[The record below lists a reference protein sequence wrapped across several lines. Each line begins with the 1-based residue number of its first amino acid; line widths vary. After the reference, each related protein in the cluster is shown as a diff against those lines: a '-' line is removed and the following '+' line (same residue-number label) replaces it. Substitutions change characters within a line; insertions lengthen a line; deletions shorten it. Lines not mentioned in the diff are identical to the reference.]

1 MTLPGFSD
9 NFRSMDGTERITPF
23 TIGTAGHVDHGK
35 SALVKALTGYDP
47 DVLPE
52 ERERGLTIDLGFTY
66 LDLGDGVGAGFI
78 DVPGHEKFLKTAVA
92 GIAGIDAVL
101 FVVAAD
107 EGVMP
112 QTREHLA
119 ALGYMG
125 CKRGVVALTK
135 TDLVDDEWQELV
147 TEDLREFFG
156 GTFLEEAPIIA
167 ASAVDGR
174 GLDEIRSALRESL
187 TDVPTPS
194 SDGPFRMP
202 IDRVFTLRGFG
213 TVVAGTVV
221 SGKVR
226 VKDEL
231 ALMPSPKPVRVRGI
245 QTQHT
250 DVQEATVGMRAAL
263 NITGA
268 DEDEVTRGDEIAAPN
283 YLVPT
288 DRLDVRL
295 TVEPKH
301 VIKHRERVR
310 FHHGAAEIMGLVLL
324 LETSAAE
331 GPGSYLAQVE
341 LDGPLVT
348 TRYERYIVRHA
359 SDLRLLGGGKILDLY
374 PTRHRRKDWVIEQ
387 IKAIE
392 EAEGDYVKL
401 LGALFRRK
409 RGPRVTYS
417 EEELAKELCLPREM
431 ARRVIADAVSVGV
444 MVKLGQEYLAAEQ
457 LGDLLDICLE
467 TVKGKLA
474 QDMMKES
481 VGRNEVLGALKL
493 DIAPEAVGSALDTLV
508 ERGELEKTAGGYVP
522 PGYTVKLMP
531 AQIDTL
537 ERIEREVKN
546 VLVMD
551 IHELEKRFTG
561 NPEFETMLKYA
572 VSSGRVID
580 PAEGVL
586 IHPDT
591 ADRLANEL
599 IEYLKGHDEI
609 RVAEYKDLVGLS
621 RKHATAVLDH
631 FYTTGVTLR
640 TKGSHRLPD
649 TKT

>member
-1 MTLPGFSD
+1 MTLPRFSD
-9 NFRSMDGTERITPF
+9 NFRPVDDAERITPY
-23 TIGTAGHVDHGK
+23 TVGTAGHVDHGK

-66 LDLGDGVGAGFI
+66 LDLRDGVGAGLI

-119 ALGYMG
+119 ALGHLG
-125 CKRGVVALTK
+125 CARGVVALTK
-135 TDLVDDEWQELV
+135 TDLVDDEWLELV
-147 TEDLREFFG
+147 TEDLRAFFA
-156 GTFLEEAPIIA
+156 GTFLESAPIVPT
-167 ASAVDGR
+167 SAVNGR
-174 GLDEIRSALRESL
+174 GLDEVRAALRDVL
-187 TDVPTPS
+187 TEVPEPS

-202 IDRVFTLRGFG
+202 VDRVFTLRGFG
-213 TVVAGTVV
+213 TIVAGTVAT
-221 SGKVR
+221 GKVR

-231 ALMPSPKPVRVRGI
+231 ALMPSAKSVRVRGI

-250 DVQEATVGMRAAL
+250 DVNEASVGMRTAL

-288 DRLDVRL
+288 ARLDVRL
-295 TVEPKH
+295 AVEPKH
-301 VIKHRERVR
+301 AIKHRERVR
-310 FHHGAAEIMGLVLL
+310 FHHGAAEVMGRILL
-324 LETSAAE
+324 LETDAAE

-348 TRYERYIVRHA
+348 TRYERFIVRHA

-374 PTRHRRKDWVIEQ
+374 PTRHRRKDWVIAQ
-387 IKAIE
+387 IKDIE
-392 EAEGDYVKL
+392 EAEGDYIKL

-417 EEELAKELCLPREM
+417 EEELAKELCLPRQM
-431 ARRVIADAVSVGV
+431 ARGVISNAVAAGV
-444 MVKLGQEYLAAEQ
+444 MLKLGQEYLAAEQ
-457 LGDLLDICLE
+457 FGDLLDDCLE
-467 TVKGKLA
+467 AVKSKLA
-474 QDMMKES
+474 RDLMKES
-481 VGRNEVLGALKL
+481 VGRSEVLGALKL
-493 DIAPEAVGSALDTLV
+493 EIAPEAVGSALDMLV
-508 ERGELEKTAGGYVP
+508 ERGELEKAAGGYVP
-522 PGYTVKLMP
+522 PGHTAKLTQ
-531 AQIDTL
+531 AQTDTL
-537 ERIEREVKN
+537 ESIEREVKN
-546 VLVMD
+546 VLVLD
-551 IHELEKRFTG
+551 IHELEKRFGG
-561 NPEFETMLKYA
+561 NRDFEMMLKYA
-572 VSSGRVID
+572 VSSGLIID

-591 ADRLANEL
+591 AARLADDLVEH
-599 IEYLKGHDEI
+599 LKDHDEI

-631 FYTTGVTLR
+631 FYLTGVTVR
-640 TKGSHRLPD
+640 TRGSHRLPEG
-649 TKT
+649 KI